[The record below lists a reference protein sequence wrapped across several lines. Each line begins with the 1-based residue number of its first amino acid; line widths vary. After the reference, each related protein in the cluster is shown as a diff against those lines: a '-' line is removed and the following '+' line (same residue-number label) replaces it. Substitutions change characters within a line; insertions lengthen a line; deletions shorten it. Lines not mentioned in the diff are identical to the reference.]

1 VIGVAA
7 IVALVG
13 FSRLALG
20 VHFLSDVIGGW
31 SLGIAW
37 IGLCATAFELL
48 RYHEGLRVTEPLEE
62 GLEPE
67 AADDLR
73 PTEPH
78 EHRTGTGWVIAGAVV
93 AWVFTFGALI
103 AIGLP
108 LARHR
113 DGNGNVLWD
122 STIPH
127 WFAAHRSDALGH
139 VSIVGSE
146 VGNTHAI
153 LAIGLVIGAVSL
165 AAIRRWRPVIFLLTV
180 MFGELTLF
188 LASAAIVG
196 RARPDVENMDGPMPT
211 SSFPSGHVAATIL
224 IWATAAVLIVPR
236 TRAWWRW
243 MLPVLAVAMPL
254 WVAVSRMYRGMHHP
268 TDILGSMVLSAL
280 WLSAVYWL
288 VKPNADLPAEEVPA
302 PVSDL
307 QDSGVG
313 LQDSGVGR

>member
-1 VIGVAA
+1 
-7 IVALVG
+7 
-13 FSRLALG
+13 
-20 VHFLSDVIGGW
+20 
-31 SLGIAW
+31 
-37 IGLCATAFELL
+37 
-48 RYHEGLRVTEPLEE
+48 
-62 GLEPE
+62 
-67 AADDLR
+67 
-73 PTEPH
+73 
-78 EHRTGTGWVIAGAVV
+78 
-93 AWVFTFGALI
+93 
-103 AIGLP
+103 
-108 LARHR
+108 
-113 DGNGNVLWD
+113 
-122 STIPH
+122 
-127 WFAAHRSDALGH
+127 

-288 VKPNADLPAEEVPA
+288 VKPNADLPDEEVPA